1 MSRSYKKF
9 AAFMIT
15 DSKCR
20 RRYRGKTLANRAVRR
35 REISGG
41 KSAYKRLYDSWEIR
55 DVRIPMEN
63 ITQLRVAWKRG
74 EDWLRRRFDT
84 LREAER
90 YFKVKYYR
98 K

>member
-15 DSKCR
+15 DTKCR

-35 REISGG
+35 NEISGG
-41 KSAYKRLYDSWEIR
+41 KSAYKRLYDSWDIC
-55 DVRIPMEN
+55 DVRIPMEDL
-63 ITQLRVAWKRG
+63 TRLRVAWIRG
-74 EDWLRRRFDT
+74 DRWLHRTFDT
-84 LREAER
+84 LHEAEVYYKR
-90 YFKVKYYR
+90 KYYR

>member
-1 MSRSYKKF
+1 MSRSYKRF
-9 AAFMIT
+9 ATFIIS
-15 DSKCR
+15 DNKGPH
-20 RRYRGKTLANRAVRR
+20 RYKAKTLANRAVRR
-35 REISGG
+35 SSICGG
-41 KSAYKRLYDSWEIR
+41 KSAYKRLYDSWDIR
-55 DVRIPMEN
+55 DVRIPMED

-74 EDWLRRRFDT
+74 EDWLHIRFDT

>member
-35 REISGG
+35 SEISGG
-41 KSAYKRLYDSWEIR
+41 KSAYKRLYDSWDIC